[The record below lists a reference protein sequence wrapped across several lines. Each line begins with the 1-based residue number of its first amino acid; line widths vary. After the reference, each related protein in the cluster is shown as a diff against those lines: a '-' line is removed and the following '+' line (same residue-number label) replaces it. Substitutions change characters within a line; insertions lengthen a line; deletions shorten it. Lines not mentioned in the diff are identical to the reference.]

1 VSPPG
6 PASNTPGTVDTPP
19 PGGRRGGEIVVFQHP
34 GYGFLPLGE
43 HPSDGGVAPSD
54 VTEYHGDDQ
63 SVQP

>member
-1 VSPPG
+1 VG
-6 PASNTPGTVDTPP
+6 
-19 PGGRRGGEIVVFQHP
+19 FQHP

-43 HPSDGGVAPSD
+43 HPSDSGVAPYD

>member
-1 VSPPG
+1 MSPPG
-6 PASNTPGTVDTPP
+6 SASNTPGTVDTPTR
-19 PGGRRGGEIVVFQHP
+19 GRRVGEIVGFQHP

-43 HPSDGGVAPSD
+43 HPSDGGVAPYD